1 MSASLWPLH
10 PQLLDSSR
18 SAALTRYADRAG
30 LVDMAILLTAGSGAA
45 LAVACLDL
53 HLRVPGHAI
62 LRAMLP
68 MALGLSLAPR
78 RLGGLVMG
86 CGAYSTTLL
95 LRFAGGPTPGIG
107 AFTSLCLLG
116 PMLDLVLWHARG
128 GWRLYARF
136 ALAGCLANLAAFA
149 VRGGGK
155 WAGLDAWHA
164 RSLADWATV
173 APWTYSLCGLV
184 AGLVCAAVWFRL
196 RTVEAGTDAAA
207 PKLDF

>member
-1 MSASLWPLH
+1 MSESLLPRH
-10 PQLLDSSR
+10 PQLSTSSR
-18 SAALTRYADRAG
+18 VAALSRYVDRGRLAE
-30 LVDMAILLTAGSGAA
+30 LAILAVAGGSAA
-45 LAVACLDL
+45 LAVACLDF
-53 HLRVPGHAI
+53 HLRVPGHSI

-78 RLGGLVMG
+78 RFGGLVMG
-86 CGAYSTTLL
+86 LSAYSTTLL
-95 LRFAGGPTPGIG
+95 LRFGGGPTPGIG

-116 PMLDLVLWHARG
+116 PLLDLVLWGAQA
-128 GWRLYARF
+128 GWRLYFRF
-136 ALAGCLANLAAFA
+136 ALAGVLANLAAFA

-155 WAGLDAWHA
+155 WAGFDAWHA

-196 RTVEAGTDAAA
+196 RSVEAGQDAVESG
-207 PKLDF
+207 P

>member
-1 MSASLWPLH
+1 MSESLLPRH
-10 PQLLDSSR
+10 PQLSASSR
-18 SAALTRYADRAG
+18 SAALNRYVDGADLAELG
-30 LVDMAILLTAGSGAA
+30 ILIAAGSGAA
-45 LAVACLDL
+45 VTVACLDF

-78 RLGGLVMG
+78 RFGGLVMG
-86 CGAYSTTLL
+86 SSAYGTALL

-136 ALAGCLANLAAFA
+136 ALAGCLANLAAFT

-155 WAGLDAWHA
+155 WVGLDAWHA
-164 RSLADWATV
+164 RPLSDWATV
-173 APWTYSLCGLV
+173 APWTYSLCGLI
-184 AGLVCAAVWFRL
+184 AGLVCAAVWFRS
-196 RTVEAGTDAAA
+196 RAVEAGADAVES
-207 PKLDF
+207 